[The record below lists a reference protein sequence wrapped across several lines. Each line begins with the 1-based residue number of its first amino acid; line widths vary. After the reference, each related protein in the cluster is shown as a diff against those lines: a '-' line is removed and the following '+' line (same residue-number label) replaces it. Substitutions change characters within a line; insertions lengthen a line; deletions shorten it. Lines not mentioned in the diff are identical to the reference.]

1 MEDKKYIEEKIV
13 YHPEKCV
20 FMETSKL
27 LNSTLELDVLLD
39 TILELITRAMEAS
52 FSSISL
58 LDKKTRKLNLHLY
71 TGDKTGERKKLSLE
85 LGQGIAGW
93 VAQNK
98 EAVIANQ
105 AREDFRFSPELEER
119 VGFRIES
126 IICVPLLRRDNLI
139 GVLVAMNKLNGKK
152 FTEEDLKIFYSLAD
166 QVAIALENSY
176 LYRKAK
182 KESLESEVLL
192 EVARVI
198 SSSLDLDETLELIL
212 DSLKRL
218 VKYDAAAIFLI
229 DKERKEVSEIKA
241 KGYNSLVESEL
252 RKEYTVTCTS
262 ICTRGFDPAIEPDL
276 RLKLGQGLVG
286 WVAENK
292 ESVIVPD
299 VSKDKRYIEA
309 RHETKSEIVAP
320 IVTDDRVIGVF
331 NLESDYVN
339 AYDFNDLNL
348 LTAFASHCAVAI
360 ERTRL
365 HKETLIK
372 NKLEEELII
381 ARRIQESFLPQED
394 PNLPGFDISGIN
406 IPSEQVGGDYYD
418 FIPIVENQVGIA
430 IGDVSGKGIPASL
443 IMASFRASL
452 KAEIRNN
459 YAIRT
464 IFFKVNNLLYE
475 SIERENYVTAVY
487 GVLDVAN
494 KVFTFSNAGHNPPI
508 VLRKGENIKYLTV
521 GGLALGIMQNS
532 QYKERALGLNSADI
546 FLFYTD
552 GVTEAKN
559 EKDEEFGTGRL
570 EKILLE
576 NRNLKAREILD
587 KIYQEV
593 KEFTQRKPGQDDL
606 TMIVIKVL

>member
-1 MEDKKYIEEKIV
+1 MPDKATEEKIV
-13 YHPEKCV
+13 FHPQKCV

-27 LNSTLELDVLLD
+27 LNSTLETDVLLD
-39 TILELITRAMEAS
+39 IILELITRAMEAS

-58 LDKKTRKLNLHLY
+58 LDRKTRKLNLHFY
-71 TGDKTGERKKLSLE
+71 TGDKTKERKKLSLD

-93 VAQNK
+93 VAQNR
-98 EAVIANQ
+98 EPVIANQ
-105 AREDFRFSPELEER
+105 AREDSRFSPELEEKI
-119 VGFRIES
+119 GFRIES
-126 IICVPLLRRDNLI
+126 IICVPLLRRDHLL

-182 KESLESEVLL
+182 KESLESETLL

-198 SSSLDLDETLELIL
+198 SSSLDLDETLGLIL

-218 VKYDAAAIFLI
+218 VRYDAAAIFLI
-229 DKERKEVSEIKA
+229 DKEKQELGDIKA
-241 KGYNSLVESEL
+241 RGYDI
-252 RKEYTVTCTS
+252 TCTS

-292 ESVIVPD
+292 EPIIVPD
-299 VSKDKRYIEA
+299 VSKDSRYIKA
-309 RHETKSEIVAP
+309 RHETKSEMVAP
-320 IVTDDRVIGVF
+320 IVTKERVVGVF
-331 NLESDYVN
+331 NLESDQIN
-339 AYDFNDLNL
+339 AYDFYDLNL

-365 HKETLIK
+365 HEETLIK

-381 ARRIQESFLPQED
+381 ARRIQESFLPQTD
-394 PNLPGFDISGIN
+394 PSLPGFDISGIN

-418 FIPIVENQVGIA
+418 FIPIVENQMGIA
-430 IGDVSGKGIPASL
+430 IGDVSGKGVPASL

-494 KVFTFSNAGHNPPI
+494 KVFTFSNAGHNPP
-508 VLRKGENIKYLTV
+508 VLLKKGEKIKYLTE
-521 GGLALGIMQNS
+521 GGLALGIMQNYE
-532 QYKERALGLNSADI
+532 YKEKALGLNSGEI
-546 FLFYTD
+546 ILFYTD

-559 EKDEEFGTGRL
+559 EKEEEFGTSRL
-570 EKILLE
+570 EKTLLE
-576 NRNLKAREILD
+576 NQNLKAREILD

-593 KEFTQRKPGQDDL
+593 KDFTQGTPGQDDL
-606 TMIVIKVL
+606 TMVVIKVL

>member
-1 MEDKKYIEEKIV
+1 MEEKKIEEKIV

-39 TILELITRAMEAS
+39 IILELITKATEAS

-58 LDKKTRKLNLHLY
+58 LDRKTRKLNLHLY
-71 TGDKTGERKKLSLE
+71 TGDKTGEKKKLSLE

-98 EAVIANQ
+98 EPIIANQ
-105 AREDFRFSPELEER
+105 AREDLRFSPELEER

-182 KESLESEVLL
+182 KESLESETLL

-198 SSSLDLDETLELIL
+198 SSSLDLDETLGLIL

-218 VKYDAAAIFLI
+218 VEYDAAAIFLT
-229 DKERKEVSEIKA
+229 DKEKLELGEIKA
-241 KGYNSLVESEL
+241 QGYDI
-252 RKEYTVTCTS
+252 TCTS

-292 ESVIVPD
+292 EPVIVPD

-331 NLESDYVN
+331 NLENDQIN
-339 AYDFNDLNL
+339 AYDFYDLNL

-394 PNLPGFDISGIN
+394 PGLPGFDISGIN

-418 FIPIVENQVGIA
+418 FIPIVENQMGIA

-494 KVFTFSNAGHNPPI
+494 KVFTFSNAGHNPP
-508 VLRKGENIKYLTV
+508 VLLRKEENIKYLTV
-521 GGLALGIMQNS
+521 GGLALGIMQNA
-532 QYKERALGLNSADI
+532 QYKERALGLNSGDI

-576 NRNLKAREILD
+576 NRNLKAKEILN

-593 KEFTQRKPGQDDL
+593 KEFTQGKPGQDDL